1 MSNEFI
7 DSAYI
12 KLDEAKK
19 LAKETF
25 KNNYQ
30 NKENPITYKNINKYR
45 MFYNKHFYSNLI
57 SIFIN
62 Q

>member
-1 MSNEFI
+1 MSNDFI

-30 NKENPITYKNINKYR
+30 NKDIQITYKNINKYR
-45 MFYNKHFYSNLI
+45 TFYNKHFYSNLI

-62 Q
+62 